1 MTMNKTIY
9 ISIGFLIP
17 LFVNAE
23 EVLAGFDTFN
33 NFLEWLF
40 KFGFGVAVIL
50 SVLMIVIGGIEY
62 IFSAVN
68 VEKRSDAKKRIN
80 QAIFGLLLAAMSWLI
95 LYTINPDLTKNVLNI
110 ESVDVGGPGDQQ
122 DGELPPGDKPPLDGE
137 WTSILA
143 DDNKTRNF
151 LKENFIFINKGACP
165 TSYKD
170 TNCTMVSELP
180 QNAIDGVIKIK
191 KDSGAS
197 ITITGGTE
205 IGVHKSHGP
214 NNPILDLRFN
224 STLLQYMHDK
234 VGLGIGTKMEY
245 DKIYNANDG
254 SFGVIREINKDG
266 VEHFHV
272 VFK

>member
-9 ISIGFLIP
+9 ILISFLIP
-17 LFVNAE
+17 FFVSAE
-23 EVLAGFDTFN
+23 DVLSTPGFDTFN

-110 ESVDVGGPGDQQ
+110 ESVNVGNDGGGNPPPDGD
-122 DGELPPGDKPPLDGE
+122 
-137 WTSILA
+137 WASILG
-143 DDNKTRNF
+143 DDSKTRNF

-180 QNAIDGVIKIK
+180 QSAIDGVIKIK
-191 KDSGAS
+191 EDSGAS

-245 DKIYNANDG
+245 DKSYNANDG
-254 SFGVIREINKDG
+254 SFSVIREKNKDG

-272 VFK
+272 VF